1 MAASFTP
8 AADPPRTPSI
18 NQTYRSPINT
28 VSGRIILDVADE
40 IPFYEPSAAPLTAFM
55 LGIKKMKKATQ
66 RKFEHFEKDP
76 YPASATVASTVTAGN
91 TTVNVTAGQGAR
103 FRANDL
109 VVHRKSG
116 QVFLVSSIATDAL
129 TVVADPSGVG
139 TNQFETGDEL
149 EIIGSAFEDGADIGA
164 LRSTAETNIYNYLQ
178 IFRHAFGWSR
188 RQASTDMYGG
198 SDPDLE
204 IKAQGIEHKKQIEKA
219 LFFGARFSRTGAGG
233 HEQTGTGG
241 LSYFVSTNDWNLND
255 TEPTERQ
262 LVESLEHG
270 MRWGKNS
277 NVGGGGSKILYASR
291 RWMTYFDKLGR
302 DRIRYVD
309 MGELLG
315 RGRIGLKVGEFHTVH
330 GMLTLTSHPLFV
342 GEHGGKAFLVDPAE
356 LSVRYHQGGN
366 GFPDGRT
373 KLLEDRQGNGV
384 DGEYLEYMSDL
395 GLQVSLEA
403 AHMKWRGLKLSQGA

>member
-1 MAASFTP
+1 MAQSFAP
-8 AADPPRTPSI
+8 AANPPRTPTV
-18 NQTYRSPINT
+18 NTVFRSPINT
-28 VSGRIILDVADE
+28 VSGRIIADVSDE

-76 YPASATVASTVTAGN
+76 YPATATVASAALAGA
-91 TTVNVTAGQGAR
+91 TTVNVSAGQGDR

-109 VVHRKSG
+109 VIHKPSG
-116 QVFLVSSIATDAL
+116 QVFLVSSVSTDAL
-129 TVVADPSGVG
+129 TVVADPSAQG
-139 TNQFETGDEL
+139 TNAFAAGDEL
-149 EIIGSAFEDGADIGA
+149 EIIGSTFDDGADIGA
-164 LRSTAETNIYNYLQ
+164 LRSTRETNIYNYLE
-178 IFRHAFGWSR
+178 IVRHAFGWSR
-188 RQASTDMYGG
+188 RQATSDMYGG

-204 IKAQGIEHKKQIEKA
+204 IKAQGIEHKKQIEKL
-219 LFFGARFSRTGAGG
+219 LFFGVRFNRTGSTS

-241 LSYFVSTNDWNLND
+241 LNYFVSTNKWNLAN

-262 LVESLEHG
+262 LVEALEYG

-291 RWMTYFDKLGR
+291 RWMTFFDKLGR
-302 DRIRYVD
+302 DRIHYTD

-330 GMLTLTSHPLFV
+330 GMLTLVSHPMFTGSHAGL
-342 GEHGGKAFLVDPAE
+342 AFLVDPAE
-356 LSVRYHQGGN
+356 LTVRYHQGGN
-366 GFPDGRT
+366 GFGDGRT
-373 KLLEDRQGNGV
+373 KLLEGRQGNGV
-384 DGEYLEYMSDL
+384 DGEYLEYQSDI

-403 AHMKWRGLKLSQGA
+403 AHMKWENLQLSV